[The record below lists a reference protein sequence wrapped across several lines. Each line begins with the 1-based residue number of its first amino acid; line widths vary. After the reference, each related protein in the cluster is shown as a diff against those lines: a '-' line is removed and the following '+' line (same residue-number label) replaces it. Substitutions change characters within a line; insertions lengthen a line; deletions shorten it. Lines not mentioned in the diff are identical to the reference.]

1 MRLGSDYGDAH
12 LTYCTNI
19 HPGETWDEVAHALRV
34 HLPAVKAELSPEQDF
49 GVGLRLS
56 AITTR
61 DLLAPEA
68 FAELQD
74 ILCSGGLYVFTIN
87 GFPYGT
93 FHGTRVKEEV
103 YQPDWRTP
111 ERLAYSNHLA
121 DLLAQLL
128 PDDDGIEGSISTVP
142 WGFKPDVDGSETIG
156 TMANNL
162 LRHAA
167 YLVHLRRLTGRR
179 IALALEPEPY
189 CFLETTEEAV
199 NTFKRYLFSGE
210 AVSLMAKFTGASR
223 SEAEADLHQHLGVC
237 LDLCHAAVEFE
248 DPDQAVCA
256 LQNAGIAI
264 PKVQIS
270 AGLRMPE
277 VTQADLSRIRPFD
290 DAVYLHQVVART
302 DRGLDRYL
310 DLGEAFAAYKES
322 EKPEW
327 RVHFHVPIFMADL
340 DGFATTRPVLETFMA
355 RQRSA
360 PVTQHLEVE
369 TYTWDVLPAAHRG
382 DDVVSNIVKELQWVR
397 RQLNEDWAP

>member
-1 MRLGSDYGDAH
+1 M
-12 LTYCTNI
+12 
-19 HPGETWDEVAHALRV
+19 
-34 HLPAVKAELSPEQDF
+34 
-49 GVGLRLS
+49 
-56 AITTR
+56 
-61 DLLAPEA
+61 
-68 FAELQD
+68 
-74 ILCSGGLYVFTIN
+74 
-87 GFPYGT
+87 
-93 FHGTRVKEEV
+93 
-103 YQPDWRTP
+103 
-111 ERLAYSNHLA
+111 
-121 DLLAQLL
+121 
-128 PDDDGIEGSISTVP
+128 
-142 WGFKPDVDGSETIG
+142 
-156 TMANNL
+156 
-162 LRHAA
+162 
-167 YLVHLRRLTGRR
+167 
-179 IALALEPEPY
+179 
-189 CFLETTEEAV
+189 
-199 NTFKRYLFSGE
+199 
-210 AVSLMAKFTGASR
+210 
-223 SEAEADLHQHLGVC
+223 
-237 LDLCHAAVEFE
+237 EFE

-340 DGFATTRPVLETFMA
+340 DGFATTRPALETFIA

-397 RQLNEDWAP
+397 RQLNEDRAP